1 VENLHIEVIVVV
13 GHGEE
18 RIANLNDFLKDIIF
32 CVLAESIYITTHL
45 GVVEHLFV
53 HFKNTLMVELTI
65 GLFILEYLVE
75 ILFKLLYGH
84 TKRVV
89 REATY
94 CVDKAKYI

>member
-1 VENLHIEVIVVV
+1 
-13 GHGEE
+13 
-18 RIANLNDFLKDIIF
+18 
-32 CVLAESIYITTHL
+32 
-45 GVVEHLFV
+45 
-53 HFKNTLMVELTI
+53 MVELTI

-94 CVDKAKYI
+94 CVDKAEYI